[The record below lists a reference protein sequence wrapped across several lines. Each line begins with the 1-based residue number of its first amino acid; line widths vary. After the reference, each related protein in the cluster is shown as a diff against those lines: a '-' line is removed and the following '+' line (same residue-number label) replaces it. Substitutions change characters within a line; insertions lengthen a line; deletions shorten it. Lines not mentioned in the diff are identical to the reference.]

1 MKTKIVVSNTLPILN
16 LAIIKRLDI
25 LKAFF
30 RTVHIPD
37 MVWKE
42 LVIDGGDRKEGK
54 LIKKSDF
61 LEIHTIHDM
70 NLYQLLRKDL
80 DRGESG
86 AICLSI
92 ELKTSLILLDESEAR
107 RIADIYNLKKTG
119 VLGILLKAKKEKI
132 ISSLREEIRKLK
144 ENAGFFISKELE
156 ESLLKEADE

>member
-1 MKTKIVVSNTLPILN
+1 MKTKIVVSNTSPILN
-16 LAIIKRLDI
+16 LAIIKR
-25 LKAFF
+25 
-30 RTVHIPD
+30 
-37 MVWKE
+37 
-42 LVIDGGDRKEGK
+42 
-54 LIKKSDF
+54 
-61 LEIHTIHDM
+61 
-70 NLYQLLRKDL
+70 L

-92 ELKTSLILLDESEAR
+92 ELKASLILLDESEAR